1 MTLMTYFN
9 DFNDFNDLNDLID
22 LIDLKVLLAQTPLS
36 LKQASTHLITN
47 Y

>member
-9 DFNDFNDLNDLID
+9 DLND
-22 LIDLKVLLAQTPLS
+22 LIDLKVLLAQTTRS
-36 LKQASTHLITN
+36 LKQASTHPITN

>member
-9 DFNDFNDLNDLID
+9 DFNDFNDL
-22 LIDLKVLLAQTPLS
+22 IDLKDLLAQTPLS
-36 LKQASTHLITN
+36 LKQASTHPITN

>member
-9 DFNDFNDLNDLID
+9 D
-22 LIDLKVLLAQTPLS
+22 LIDLKDLLAQTPLS
-36 LKQASTHLITN
+36 LKRASTHPITN

>member
-9 DFNDFNDLNDLID
+9 DFNDFNDLNDLK
-22 LIDLKVLLAQTPLS
+22 DLKDLLAQTPLS
-36 LKQASTHLITN
+36 LKQASTHPITN

>member
-9 DFNDFNDLNDLID
+9 DFNDFNDLKD
-22 LIDLKVLLAQTPLS
+22 LLAQTPLS
-36 LKQASTHLITN
+36 LKRASTHPITN